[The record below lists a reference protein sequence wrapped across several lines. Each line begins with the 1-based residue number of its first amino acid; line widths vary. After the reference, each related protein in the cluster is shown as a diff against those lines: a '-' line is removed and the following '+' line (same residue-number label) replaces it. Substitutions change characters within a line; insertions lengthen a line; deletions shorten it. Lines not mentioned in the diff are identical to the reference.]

1 MFATPPLA
9 RPLAALQDEAAE
21 RAAALEQLLENPAAL
36 LGMAGAAALLGLF
49 LVPLRQAIVRGCVA
63 PSPPSRA
70 SFLWT
75 DLFAVIVGLAL
86 SQVVAVQ
93 AAVFLVHGEW
103 PEEQEVLDQV
113 VEGLSFLEQAAVT
126 SASFLFVALLIGLTA
141 RRRADG
147 LASLGLARFAPARFP
162 LGRAAAGLSSYVLA
176 VPFLIAAAV
185 ANVAVYAFGGQEVP
199 AQDVALAIQEQID
212 SQPLQVAFFAVL
224 LIPLLEEVIFRGFL
238 LEILSSR
245 LGTAAGVV
253 LSSFAFAILHG
264 VAAAPVI
271 FTLAVAMALVKLRT
285 RSLLVCWLIH
295 GTHNGAVLLL
305 QSLGVQ

>member
-1 MFATPPLA
+1 MLATLPL
-9 RPLAALQDEAAE
+9 RGSLAALQDEAAE
-21 RAAALEQLLENPAAL
+21 RAAELEKLLENPAAL
-36 LGMAGAAALLGLF
+36 FGVAGGAAILGLF
-49 LVPLRQAIVRGCVA
+49 LIPLRQAIVRGCVA
-63 PSPPSRA
+63 PSPPARP
-70 SFLWT
+70 SFRWT
-75 DLFAVIVGLAL
+75 DLLAVMVGLLL
-86 SQVVAVQ
+86 SQVVAGQV
-93 AAVFLVHGEW
+93 AVVLAYGSW
-103 PEEQEVLDQV
+103 PEEPEVLDEV
-113 VEGLSFLEQAAVT
+113 VKGFSFLEQAAVT
-126 SASFLFVALLIGLTA
+126 SASFLFVALLIGLIA

-147 LASLGLARFAPARFP
+147 LASLGLSRVAPARFP

-185 ANVAVYAFGGQEVP
+185 ANAAAYAVGGKEVP
-199 AQDVALAIQEQID
+199 AQDVALAIQEQIH

-238 LEILSSR
+238 LEVVSSR
-245 LGTAAGVV
+245 LGAAAGVV

-271 FTLAVAMALVKLRT
+271 FALAVAMALVKLRT

-305 QSLGVQ
+305 QSLGLQ

>member
-1 MFATPPLA
+1 MLATLPL
-9 RPLAALQDEAAE
+9 RRSLAALQDEAAE
-21 RAAALEQLLENPAAL
+21 RAAELEKLLENPAAL
-36 LGMAGAAALLGLF
+36 FGVAGGAAILGLF
-49 LVPLRQAIVRGCVA
+49 LIPLRQAIVRGCVG
-63 PSPPSRA
+63 PSPPARP
-70 SFLWT
+70 SFRWT
-75 DLFAVIVGLAL
+75 DLLAVIAGLLL

-93 AAVFLVHGEW
+93 AAVVLAHGSW
-103 PEEQEVLDQV
+103 PEEQEVLDEV

-126 SASFLFVALLIGLTA
+126 SASFLFVALLIGLIA

-147 LASLGLARFAPARFP
+147 LASLGLSRVAPARFP

-185 ANVAVYAFGGQEVP
+185 ANAAVYAVGGKEVP
-199 AQDVALAIQEQID
+199 AQDVALAIQEQIH

-238 LEILSSR
+238 LEVVSSR
-245 LGTAAGVV
+245 LGAAAGVV

-271 FTLAVAMALVKLRT
+271 FALAVAMALVKLRT

-305 QSLGVQ
+305 QSLGLQ